1 MNFDWFPRISH
12 RPLPAPRYTIRR
24 NATRHSGIRHSTN
37 VKPLTA
43 SDICKHCEATFS
55 FVVFL
60 CPSARLSVWNNA
72 APTGRIFMKFEN
84 LRIFFSSKSRSRI
97 SKFLQNLTRITGT
110 LHADRYPFLIIFRS
124 VLLKMKTVSDKS
136 CRENQNTH
144 FVFSNP
150 FSKIVPFIIWK
161 KKYIYIFYSRTGH
174 RLRYG
179 ACAFYTGYLRLQTH
193 TQNM

>member
-1 MNFDWFPRISH
+1 MQQDTAVSDTQLMWSH
-12 RPLPAPRYTIRR
+12 WLP
-24 NATRHSGIRHSTN
+24 
-37 VKPLTA
+37 V
-43 SDICKHCEATFS
+43 TFANIAKR
-55 FVVFL
+55 
-60 CPSARLSVWNNA
+60 PSASSCFFVHLHVLSVWNNA

-179 ACAFYTGYLRLQTH
+179 ACAFYTGYLRLQKH